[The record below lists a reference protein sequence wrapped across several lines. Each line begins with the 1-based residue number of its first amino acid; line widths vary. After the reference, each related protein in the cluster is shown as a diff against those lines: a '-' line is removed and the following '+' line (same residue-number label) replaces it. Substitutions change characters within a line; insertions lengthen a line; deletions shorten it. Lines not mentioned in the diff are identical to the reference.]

1 MLRSPESH
9 VKWFTDPTAF
19 PTRYELLFSLPV
31 LAALG
36 IAGLAVAA
44 AWAWEQRMPEP
55 RTVKWLE
62 RFAPYAPLA
71 LGLHL
76 GLALVVAA
84 IVGILF
90 APAKNLEVGS
100 ENVFG
105 FLILTAEAMCG
116 LMIVLGLATRAA
128 AILLAL
134 LGLIAMVP
142 FSVESILEQV
152 HIFGIAIFLFLVGR
166 GPLSL
171 DRVRGVTPPVT
182 GAEIPRASLTLLRVM
197 LGFAVFYGAL
207 TEKLLNPGLAE
218 ALLAERPYLNVT
230 RLVGPLALPD
240 SQFAFLAGVTELVIG
255 AVIVSPWVTRPVMAI
270 GALIFTASLFVFGWK
285 ELLGHFPFYGIFFLL
300 FIAPKAD
307 SRRVQGA
314 MQAQP

>member
-1 MLRSPESH
+1 MNAGPLDH

-36 IAGLAVAA
+36 IAGLAVVA
-44 AWAWEQRMPEP
+44 AWAWERRLPEP

-76 GLALVVAA
+76 GLALVAA
-84 IVGILF
+84 SIIGVLF
-90 APAKNLEVGS
+90 APAKTLEIGS
-100 ENVFG
+100 ENAFG
-105 FLILTAEAMCG
+105 FLLLTAQAMCG

-134 LGLIAMVP
+134 LGLVAMIP
-142 FSVESILEQV
+142 FTVESILEQV
-152 HIFGIAIFLFLVGR
+152 HILGIAAFLFLVGR

-171 DRVRGVTPPVT
+171 DRIRGVTPPVS
-182 GAEIPRASLTLLRVM
+182 APEIPWASLTLVRVL

-218 ALLAERPYLNVT
+218 ALLAERPSLNVT
-230 RLVGPLALPD
+230 RVIGPIALPD
-240 SQFAFLAGVTELVIG
+240 GQFAFLAGVTELVIG
-255 AVIVSPWVTRPVMAI
+255 AVILSPWLTRPIMAI
-270 GALIFTASLFVFGWK
+270 GAVIFTASLFVFGWK
-285 ELLGHFPFYGIFFLL
+285 ELLGHLPFYGIFFLL

-307 SRRVQGA
+307 SRRVRGA
-314 MQAQP
+314 LQARA